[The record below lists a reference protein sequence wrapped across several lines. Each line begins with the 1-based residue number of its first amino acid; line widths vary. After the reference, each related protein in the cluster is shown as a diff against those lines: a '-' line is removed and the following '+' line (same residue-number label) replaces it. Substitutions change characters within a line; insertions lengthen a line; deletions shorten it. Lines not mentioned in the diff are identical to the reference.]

1 VYTRNSDTLRTP
13 RWHAISI
20 DKMPMKSDRYQ
31 PIAFIVTLLS
41 CALLFPHAYVFASE
55 DDFLYL
61 RRLLKLAQLNPDEAG
76 PKDTIYFKDGLAY
89 CTGPSELAKENNRAA
104 DKMKAGEF
112 QEAAGMLENDL
123 KNASLFFPFRYNL
136 GTCYLHLADL
146 KRALLNYLK
155 AQAVVPEYD
164 VTYLQIGYVYERK
177 DRDRDA
183 IDFYRKALK
192 KNAKELNTYVLIG
205 DLYLRRNQVQAA
217 KIYYDACLGINPRFP
232 NGILGRAKIHFRQGE
247 YRKALVLL
255 KSVDTTGEYDK
266 ALHYYYAEC
275 SYKLGD
281 YQSASRQYEMLL
293 QHRGD
298 KFFITYSIPLIEHKL
313 SLSNRFIEK

>member
-1 VYTRNSDTLRTP
+1 
-13 RWHAISI
+13 
-20 DKMPMKSDRYQ
+20 MKSKRYK
-31 PIAFIVTLLS
+31 PLACIVAFLS
-41 CALLFPHAYVFASE
+41 FAPFFPHTHIFAAE

-61 RRLLKLAQLNPDEAG
+61 QRLLKLAQINPNEAG
-76 PKDTIYFKDGLAY
+76 PKDRIFFKDGFAY
-89 CTGPSELAKENNRAA
+89 CTGPSELAQENNKAA

-112 QEAAGMLENDL
+112 QQAADMLENDL
-123 KNASLFFPFRYNL
+123 KNAALFFPFRYNL
-136 GTCYLHLADL
+136 GTCYLHLNDL
-146 KRALLNYLK
+146 KRALLNYTK

-183 IDFYRKALK
+183 IDFYRTALK

-205 DLYLRRNQVQAA
+205 DLYLRRNQIQAA

-247 YRKALVLL
+247 YRKSLVLL

-266 ALHYYYAEC
+266 ALHFYFAEC

-293 QHRGD
+293 QHKSD
-298 KFFITYSIPLIEHKL
+298 KFFITNSIALIEHKL
-313 SLSNRFIEK
+313 SLSNRFIEQ